1 MRTAKAFAGFV
12 LVAAIA
18 AACTTGAAATPSPAA
33 TAAAAT
39 ATISASAAPSAAP
52 SVAPAASPSEAASP
66 TQSACAP
73 ANLALKSPGKLTIG
87 TDNPAYPPYFAESS
101 PNPSPWQLGDPTN
114 QQGFE
119 AAVAYA
125 VAKQLGFTPDQVAW
139 VVVPFDNSYQPG
151 PKPFDFYLAQ
161 VSYTDARAKAVD
173 LSDGYYNVA
182 QSIVAMKGNALEKV
196 TSIAAMKDF
205 KFGAQVG
212 TTAYT
217 TIKDVIQPNTKI
229 SVYNSND
236 AAIKAL
242 QAKQID
248 GLVVDLPTAFYIT
261 AAQLVDKNYNP
272 LASIVG
278 QFPVQPGPNAEHFSL
293 VLTKNSLLTTCVNSA
308 IQAITA
314 DGTLAQLTQ
323 TWLADKANA
332 PVLQP

>member
-1 MRTAKAFAGFV
+1 
-12 LVAAIA
+12 
-18 AACTTGAAATPSPAA
+18 
-33 TAAAAT
+33 
-39 ATISASAAPSAAP
+39 
-52 SVAPAASPSEAASP
+52 
-66 TQSACAP
+66 
-73 ANLALKSPGKLTIG
+73 
-87 TDNPAYPPYFAESS
+87 
-101 PNPSPWQLGDPTN
+101 
-114 QQGFE
+114 
-119 AAVAYA
+119 
-125 VAKQLGFTPDQVAW
+125 
-139 VVVPFDNSYQPG
+139 
-151 PKPFDFYLAQ
+151 
-161 VSYTDARAKAVD
+161 
-173 LSDGYYNVA
+173 
-182 QSIVAMKGNALEKV
+182 MKGNPLEKV

-261 AAQLVDKNYNP
+261 SAQLVDKSNNP

-293 VLTKNSLLTTCVNSA
+293 VLTKNSPLTACVNSA
-308 IQAITA
+308 IQALTA
-314 DGTLAQLTQ
+314 DGTLPQLAQK
-323 TWLADKANA
+323 WLPDKTV